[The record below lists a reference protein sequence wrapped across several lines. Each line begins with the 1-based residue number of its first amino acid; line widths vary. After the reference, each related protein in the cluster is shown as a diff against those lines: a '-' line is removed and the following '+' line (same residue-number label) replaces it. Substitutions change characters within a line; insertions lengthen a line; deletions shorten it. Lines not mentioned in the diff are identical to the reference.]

1 MKSALN
7 SLPLGCLLNGRPY
20 AMKPMFDLGI
30 QKLERNGMEPRPGRS
45 FALTNALYLVLILL
59 AVAGPFVSQGAD
71 LNWVAGPGFQSA
83 SLNVGAGSKTGFM
96 LLPPGMT
103 GIHFSNQLAEDRH
116 LINQIYLNGSGVAAG
131 DVDGDGWCDL
141 YFCNLDGPNRLFRNM
156 GNWKFAEVPD
166 AGGAALPSIASTGV
180 ALVDLDGDGDLDLIV
195 NSVGQGTRIFFNNGK
210 GRYTE
215 SPQTLNP
222 TFGGMSLA
230 LGDIDGDGDLDL
242 YVANYR
248 TYTLRDQPNTR
259 FSHKI
264 VNGQSQIT
272 AINGR
277 SITEPDLADRFIF
290 NFTRTANGGVNMRT
304 VENGEPDVLFRNDGK
319 GRFVP
324 ISFTDGNFLD
334 EDGRPLTKPPF
345 DWGLSVMFRDL
356 NGDGAPDV
364 YVCNDFAS
372 VDRIWVNNGTGKFQ
386 AIPRLAI
393 RQICLSSMGVD
404 FADINR
410 DGLDDI
416 FVVDMLSRL
425 HTRRLTQRTDASME
439 PMTEDRMDNRPQYP
453 RNMLFLNQGDGRYAE
468 IAQLS
473 GLEASEW
480 SWTPIFLD
488 VDLDGWEDILVST
501 GFERDGMNMDAVMQL
516 ETIKK
521 QQKLAPVEQL
531 RLRKLF
537 PRLPTG
543 TLAFRNLGDLKF
555 AEITDAWGFNGRGVA
570 QGMGLADLDND
581 GDLDVVVNCL
591 NGPALVYRNEAT
603 APRLAV
609 RLKGKAP
616 NTHGIGAKIKVIGG
630 PVAQSQ
636 EIICGGRYLSSDDAM
651 RVFAAG
657 SLTNKLAIE
666 VIWRSGRRSV
676 LTDVMANRIY
686 EIEES
691 SATNSASRIT
701 PDASH
706 LTPFF
711 KDVSEL
717 LNHIHHDEPFD
728 DFSRQPLLPHRL
740 SQLGPGVSW
749 FDLDAD
755 GWDDL
760 IIGSGNGGKMA
771 VFRND
776 RKGGFQPLNKSQMTE
791 TQARDQTGVLGWH
804 PGPGR
809 TLLLAGSA
817 NYEDGQTTGSVVRQF
832 DVMAPNVDDSLPAH
846 SSSPGPLAMA
856 DIDGDGNLDL
866 FVGGRVLPGRYP
878 EPASSL
884 MFRGVD
890 GKFVLDAENTRRFAN
905 IGLVSGAVFSDLD
918 GDGDPDL
925 ILACEW
931 GPIRVFRN
939 DGGMFAEITTP
950 LGLDKY
956 VGFWNG
962 VTTGDFDGDGRLDI
976 AASNWGRNT
985 QYERFR
991 TQPLKLYYGD
1001 LNGDG
1006 SVDIVEAYHDPQLM
1020 KWVPRVPLWIAERAM
1035 PFLRERWHT
1044 HEAYSLAD
1052 LGQIYGDRLQGA
1064 RELSATWLESTVFLN
1079 RSNRFEPRALP
1090 LEAQMSPA
1098 FGVCAA
1104 DLDGDGRED
1113 LFLSQNFFG
1122 LPGDVS
1128 RSDAG
1133 RGLWL
1138 RGDGR
1143 GGFSVV
1149 SARESGMD
1157 IHGEQRAAA
1166 LCDYDGDG
1174 RIDLVATQNSAQT
1187 RLFKNS
1193 NARPGLRV
1201 RLRGPPGNPEG
1212 VGATLRL
1219 LHNDQA
1225 SPAREIHAGSGYWS
1239 QDSATQVMTMTS
1251 GQANRLWVRWPGGK
1265 TTTGNI
1271 PTEAKGIEVGLDGK
1285 VTVVQ

>member
-7 SLPLGCLLNGRPY
+7 ALPLGCLLNGGSY
-20 AMKPMFDLGI
+20 AIKPMFDPGI
-30 QKLERNGMEPRPGRS
+30 QKLERNGVEPPPDRS
-45 FALTNALYLVLILL
+45 VARTNVLCLVLIFL
-59 AVAGPFVSQGAD
+59 AVSSPFVSQGAD
-71 LNWVAGPGFQSA
+71 LNWEAGSGFRSA
-83 SLNVGAGSKTGFM
+83 SLHVGASPKTGFT

-103 GIHFSNQLAEDRH
+103 GLNFTNQLAGDRH

-141 YFCNLDGPNRLFRNM
+141 YFCNLDGPNRLFRNL
-156 GNWKFAEVPD
+156 GDWKFAEVPD
-166 AGGAALPSIASTGV
+166 AGGAALPNLDATGA

-195 NSVGQGTRIFFNNGK
+195 NSVGQGTHIFFNDGNG
-210 GRYTE
+210 RFTE

-222 TFGGMSLA
+222 TLGGMSLA
-230 LGDIDGDGDLDL
+230 LGDIDGDGALDL

-259 FSHKI
+259 FSHKS
-264 VNGQSQIT
+264 VGGQPQIT
-272 AINGR
+272 AVNGR
-277 SITEPDLADRFIF
+277 SITEPDLADRFNF
-290 NFTRTANGGVNMRT
+290 NVTRTASGGANLRI
-304 VENGEPDVLFRNDGK
+304 VENGEPDLLLHNDGK

-324 ISFTDGNFLD
+324 ISFTGGNFLD

-356 NGDGAPDV
+356 NGDGAPDL

-372 VDRIWVNNGTGKFQ
+372 VDRIWINNGAGKFQ
-386 AIPRLAI
+386 ALPRLAI

-410 DGLDDI
+410 DGFDDI

-439 PMTEDRMDNRPQYP
+439 PMVEDRMDNRLQFP
-453 RNMLFLNQGDGRYAE
+453 RNMLFLNRGDGRYAE

-473 GLEASEW
+473 GVEASEW

-488 VDLDGWEDILVST
+488 VDLDGWEDLIVST

-521 QQKLAPVEQL
+521 QQKLTSIEQL

-537 PRLPTG
+537 PRLATG
-543 TLAFRNLGDLKF
+543 TLAYRNLGDLKF
-555 AEITDAWGFNGRGVA
+555 AEMTDAWGFNGRGVA
-570 QGMGLADLDND
+570 QGMALADLDND

-591 NGPALVYRNEAT
+591 NGPALVYRNETT
-603 APRLAV
+603 APRVAV

-630 PVAQSQ
+630 PVTQSQ
-636 EIICGGRYLSSDDAM
+636 EIICGGRYLSSDEAM

-657 SLTNKLAIE
+657 SSSNKLTLE
-666 VIWRSGRRSV
+666 VTWRNGKRSV

-691 SATNSASRIT
+691 SATNNALRIP
-701 PDASH
+701 PDASR

-717 LNHIHHDEPFD
+717 LNHTHHDEPFD

-760 IIGSGNGGKMA
+760 IIGSGGGGKMA
-771 VFRND
+771 AFRND
-776 RKGGFQPLNKSQMTE
+776 RKGGFQPLNNLRLTE
-791 TQARDQTGVLGWH
+791 AQTRDQTGVLGWH

-817 NYEDGQTTGSVVRQF
+817 NYEDGRPTGSVVRQF
-832 DVMAPNVDDSLPAH
+832 DVMASNVDDSLPAH
-846 SSSPGPLAMA
+846 SFSPGPLAMA

-866 FVGGRVLPGRYP
+866 FVGGRVLPGRYA

-884 MFRGVD
+884 IFRGAK
-890 GKFVLDAENTRRFAN
+890 GKLVLDAENTHLFAN
-905 IGLVSGAVFSDLD
+905 LGLVSGAVFSDLD

-931 GPIRVFRN
+931 GPLRVFRN
-939 DGGMFAEITTP
+939 DGGAFTEITAA
-950 LGLDKY
+950 LGLDKH

-976 AASNWGRNT
+976 AASNGGRNT

-991 TQPLKLYYGD
+991 AQPLKLFYGD
-1001 LNGDG
+1001 LDGDG
-1006 SVDIVEAYHDPQLM
+1006 TVDIIEAYHDPQLM
-1020 KWVPRVPLWIAERAM
+1020 KWVPRAPLWIAEKAM
-1035 PFLRERWHT
+1035 PFLRERWST
-1044 HEAYSLAD
+1044 HESYGLAD
-1052 LGQIYGDRLQGA
+1052 LGQIYGDRLKSA

-1079 RSNRFEPRALP
+1079 RGNRFEAHVLP
-1090 LEAQMSPA
+1090 LEAQMAPA
-1098 FGVCAA
+1098 FAVCAA
-1104 DLDGDGRED
+1104 DLDGDGQED

-1122 LPGDVS
+1122 LPGEVS

-1143 GGFSVV
+1143 GGFRVV
-1149 SARESGMD
+1149 SARESGID
-1157 IHGEQRAAA
+1157 IYGEQRAAA

-1174 RIDLVATQNSAQT
+1174 RIDLVVTQNSAPT
-1187 RLFKNS
+1187 RLFKNTG
-1193 NARPGLRV
+1193 ARPGLRV

-1219 LHNDQA
+1219 FHNDQA

-1239 QDSATQVMTMTS
+1239 QDSATQVMAS
-1251 GQANRLWVRWPGGK
+1251 GQANRIWVRWPGGK
-1265 TTTGNI
+1265 TTTGDV

-1285 VTVVQ
+1285 ITAVQ